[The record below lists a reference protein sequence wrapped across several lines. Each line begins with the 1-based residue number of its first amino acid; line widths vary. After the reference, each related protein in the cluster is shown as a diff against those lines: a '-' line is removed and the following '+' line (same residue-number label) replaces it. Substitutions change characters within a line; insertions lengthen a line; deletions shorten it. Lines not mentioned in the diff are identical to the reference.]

1 MIQQDSSVFI
11 NDDQVIVLKA
21 EPILSD
27 KRTNRIVCTA
37 GLVDNKNV
45 VVLEISTSEDKSV
58 FTYLDAK
65 GAADFAKQVLDASLK
80 STLCEEFDRHR
91 VETLYLKKEVITI
104 ERCDVSRIKGSS
116 SYGVSV
122 SIHKA
127 SFPVKDN
134 RVVSCDLSPK
144 KAVDLVG
151 MIQQAIEAI
160 EEDALAGHR

>member
-1 MIQQDSSVFI
+1 MIQQDSNVFI

-21 EPILSD
+21 EPILSH

-58 FTYLDAK
+58 FTYLDVK
-65 GAADFAKQVLDASLK
+65 GADDFAKQVLDASLK
-80 STLCEEFDRHR
+80 STLCEEFERHR
-91 VETLYLKKEVITI
+91 VETLYFKKEVITI

-134 RVVSCDLSPK
+134 RVVSCDLSTK

-160 EEDALAGHR
+160 EEEALAEYR

>member
-1 MIQQDSSVFI
+1 MIHQDSNVFI

-45 VVLEISTSEDKSV
+45 VVLEISTSEGESV
-58 FTYLDAK
+58 FTYLDSK
-65 GAADFAKQVLDASLK
+65 GAVGFANHLLDASLK
-80 STLCEEFDRHR
+80 STLCEEFDRHK
-91 VETLYLKKEVITI
+91 VETLYLKKEAITI
-104 ERCDVSRIKGSS
+104 ECCDVSKIKGSS

-160 EEDALAGHR
+160 EEDALAEHR